1 MSTIVTISVSGL
13 LGRAIYSIHLAQ
25 GPEVAAQWNLWIEAS
40 LAVRKHMTSPNKK
53 NSLSLSLFSLSYF
66 LQRKL
71 TQTRQDRLRTAIEIV
86 NDNHSQ

>member
-1 MSTIVTISVSGL
+1 VDKLIVSTIVTISVSGL

-53 NSLSLSLFSLSYF
+53 NSLSLSLLSVSLFSLSMFY
-66 LQRKL
+66 RG
-71 TQTRQDRLRTAIEIV
+71 
-86 NDNHSQ
+86 N